1 MEPQRKKAH
10 SDSLQIEKK
19 AVQELR
25 LSMERITELVEEL
38 QNILKE
44 EGII

>member
-1 MEPQRKKAH
+1 MKPQKKKTH

-25 LSMERITELVEEL
+25 LSMERVTELLEEL

-44 EGII
+44 AEIT